1 VSNDAILYGY
11 ANVGQEVIPVNDG
24 VLYGYVN
31 VGAFATVAWLGRVV
45 GFAGPGLI
53 GFLYGYVNIDA
64 AIFDPGG
71 LRVLEDGTPRYL
83 EDDTTQRTL
92 EDP

>member
-45 GFAGPGLI
+45 GLAGPRR
-53 GFLYGYVNIDA
+53 
-64 AIFDPGG
+64 
-71 LRVLEDGTPRYL
+71 LRVL
-83 EDDTTQRTL
+83 
-92 EDP
+92 